1 MDVGIDDVDSVGIG
15 EGGIGA
21 FPGCYATSAG
31 AQGDGGGFNPS
42 GAKTIEEVGLSG
54 YLAVLYVCVSELA
67 NINLEIIRPRE
78 IAIGQNSLTVSW

>member
-1 MDVGIDDVDSVGIG
+1 VDVGIDNVDSVGIG

-21 FPGCYATSAG
+21 FPGCYSTSAG

>member
-1 MDVGIDDVDSVGIG
+1 VDVGIDNIDSVGIG